1 MGEPESIERYFGR
14 VAVRAATGEII
25 DQPVEAIVYA
35 ANGRGMMD
43 AGSPGSIRLAGGAEI
58 EREAMTLAP
67 HRTGTVFI
75 TGPGRL
81 KARGIEF
88 IFHLVLSGML
98 GESPRRE
105 LFPRALALALEMA
118 EQRRIRSIA
127 IPLLG
132 ATIDATED
140 ERRAAAD
147 VVVDAIVSHLRRTS
161 SRFDSIVV
169 VSRFD
174 DDLPVIAAA
183 LERARKRS
191 WVE

>member
-98 GESPRRE
+98 GESR
-105 LFPRALALALEMA
+105 
-118 EQRRIRSIA
+118 
-127 IPLLG
+127 
-132 ATIDATED
+132 
-140 ERRAAAD
+140 
-147 VVVDAIVSHLRRTS
+147 
-161 SRFDSIVV
+161 V
-169 VSRFD
+169 VSSF
-174 DDLPVIAAA
+174 PAP
-183 LERARKRS
+183 
-191 WVE
+191 